1 MCALI
6 RPGIGMV
13 AAMLIRN
20 TIIDLIIFAVII
32 THLLIAGTSAIIS
45 RFGRIARILE
55 KQNPLV

>member
-20 TIIDLIIFAVII
+20 TIIDLIIFVVII